1 MSTQPNELLPCP
13 FCGGSAQK
21 CVVEDPGENI
31 GGHYIACIDCGSST
45 NLRFACG
52 DDPIPLLVEAWN
64 RRSYDRLAALPV
76 QPEPFQQRVQPWLLA
91 CFGAEIASDKDERN
105 HRFLEEAL
113 ELVQACGCTASE
125 AHQLV
130 DYVFGRAVGEP
141 NQEVGGVMVTL
152 AALCLAQGLDMHSA
166 AETELARIWTK
177 VAQIRAKQAA
187 KPKNSPLP
195 EPTPLGSH
203 ATQAQYQP
211 DEQTGPQGT
220 APHPSDGAA
229 PAVAAR
235 DTYDCP
241 IDGVPKPER
250 RKLARGAPNE
260 KVEQL
265 FSGFR
270 NLIGN
275 LKESD
280 PYLHGYAFAMRKAL
294 GELLATPPIPQ
305 PAAPEEPLR
314 FSPAM
319 IPVAKRNLRAFL
331 AKASFATNVDRL
343 AALTCVDVLSEAL
356 EAAQAAPAVPAG
368 WKLLKDSTHAERSW
382 PEDASHENGNYSCQ
396 CVDCGR
402 MFGGHK
408 RRAVCKVCAASEAGK
423 VEHPDTARLDWLLRQ
438 MSGREL
444 REAGIEYSEFNE
456 ARAALDRARG
466 ITKQEPKA

>member
-250 RKLARGAPNE
+250 RKRARGAPNE

-265 FSGFR
+265 FNGFS

-275 LKESD
+275 LKKSD
-280 PYLHGYAFAMRKAL
+280 PYLHGYAFAMREAL
-294 GELLATPPIPQ
+294 GELLATPQ
-305 PAAPEEPLR
+305 PAAPEEPMTERDHFDFALWHKKLGELADAYYEAGRTAPARQRARADLMLHACDAATGWRLR
-314 FSPAM
+314 SD
-319 IPVAKRNLRAFL
+319 
-331 AKASFATNVDRL
+331 ASART
-343 AALTCVDVLSEAL
+343 
-356 EAAQAAPAVPAG
+356 AAQAAPAVPAG
-368 WKLLKDSTHAERSW
+368 LTAATVIAALYALDAEARRRGSMF
-382 PEDASHENGNYSCQ
+382 PQSADEQREDTSAVRRVVESLRWYERNGNG
-396 CVDCGR
+396 DIAA
-402 MFGGHK
+402 
-408 RRAVCKVCAASEAGK
+408 AVSNWPKASEAGK
-423 VEHPDTARLDWLLRQ
+423 PVAQPEEHQ
-438 MSGREL
+438 S
-444 REAGIEYSEFNE
+444 
-456 ARAALDRARG
+456 
-466 ITKQEPKA
+466 